1 MLISGTA
8 SECGTGDNRAVKW
21 ILLPVG
27 PDPSNLY
34 YRSER
39 RILQFINKQ

>member
-1 MLISGTA
+1 MLISGNT
-8 SECGTGDNRAVKW
+8 SECGTGDKRAAKT
-21 ILLPVG
+21 IPLPIG
-27 PDPSNLY
+27 SDPSNLY